1 MAPPP
6 KRSNFLKFAPVANI
20 WSDQIFM
27 ARGLFAATFCDIAK
41 AKNHPDEL
49 EGEDNMARH
58 ITMQINGK
66 KVVAELLDNKA
77 PNVAAAFADS
87 LPCKSFSTHAKFAGE
102 ELIVMMPFFCN
113 PENEIL
119 NVKPGDI
126 GFYPGRQTI
135 CIFYGDT
142 QPFGKVSVFA
152 KITKGLEH
160 LKPAGQKILSKGPIP
175 TTITLS

>member
-1 MAPPP
+1 
-6 KRSNFLKFAPVANI
+6 
-20 WSDQIFM
+20 M
-27 ARGLFAATFCDIAK
+27 ARQ
-41 AKNHPDEL
+41 
-49 EGEDNMARH
+49 
-58 ITMQINGK
+58 ITMHLNGK
-66 KVVAELLDNKA
+66 KVVADLLDRKA
-77 PNVAAAFADS
+77 PNVAGAFADS
-87 LPCKSFSTHAKFAGE
+87 LPCQSFSTHAKFAGE

-160 LKPAGQKILSKGPIP
+160 LKPAGRKILAKGPI
-175 TTITLS
+175 TTRITLS

>member
-1 MAPPP
+1 M
-6 KRSNFLKFAPVANI
+6 RHNRLVATN
-20 WSDQIFM
+20 WSDQKFG
-27 ARGLFAATFCDIAK
+27 AGALFETAFCDIAM
-41 AKNHPDEL
+41 ANLHTGEL
-49 EGEDNMARH
+49 EGVRDMARN

-66 KVVAELLDNKA
+66 KVVAELLDNTA
-77 PNVAAAFADS
+77 PNVAAAFADC
-87 LPCKSFSTHAKFAGE
+87 LPCKSFSTHAKFAGQ

-152 KITKGLEH
+152 KITEGLHH
-160 LKPAGQKILSKGPIP
+160 LKPAGQKILTKGPIP